1 MGKRL
6 MALFLAITLAW
17 GSIEVQAYS
26 GMEEALE
33 LSKQSRM
40 EEVQNLSG
48 QFGMEEAQNLSGQP
62 GMEEA
67 LELSGQSGI
76 RGEEIPDIS
85 PDDGQKPEPPA
96 EEQIFYT
103 VTFDFKGGST
113 EHGTSFSLQVQK
125 GQAVPQ
131 SAVPEP
137 QRPGYLFQ
145 GWLDA
150 NGIVY
155 QFGQPVYGNLVIN
168 ASWTAITYRVHFD
181 ANGGTGSMQEQAFAY
196 GQTRALLK
204 NRYKRKGCTFAGWN
218 TKKDGSGTDYANK
231 QKVKSLTEENGGTV
245 YLYAMWQGNSYRI
258 KYDGNGATGGVMP
271 DSHHVY
277 GAQGPLSMNRYKRKG
292 YTFAG
297 WNTKRDGT
305 GKSYANGASVKNLTS
320 TKDKV
325 ITLYAKW
332 NIITYKITYKPNKGK
347 LSKTARNTYTVAT
360 KTFTLQKPVRKG
372 YDFDGWYQDKGF
384 KKRVDQIKIGRTGNL
399 TVYAKWVKCK
409 RKPRADSAKIT
420 KCKAVKTKTVQVKA
434 SVKQRIA
441 SSDDYYYLVYVSPTT
456 NKPYKMAAR
465 AFKKKNNSFSL
476 DTGKNQGY
484 VTSRLGIAVKTN
496 GKYQLISSTSFVGS
510 PEKAAANKRA
520 YSPGKTKKGIQF
532 DYGISEVDACNV
544 KQYFLNLTV
553 SMVGTNGTVPY
564 KYNGKT
570 YYFNSMDHYKQLV
583 RECNQRKVTVTMQIL
598 LDWTEGHTDLINSSA
613 RRPGA
618 LYYSWNIYSNKSRE
632 KMEAMFCYLGMIFG
646 EKDCYVSNWIL
657 GNEVNHPSGWNY
669 AGGMSGDSYFK
680 TYAYTFRALYY
691 AVRSQ
696 QSSAHIF
703 ICTDNY
709 WNTSRSRRFSARE
722 LIDNFAAYLSRV
734 QKGLKW
740 NLAYH
745 AYSFPL
751 TYTRVWNGYGITNDV
766 STPSVTMKNL
776 HVLTNYI
783 KKRYGSS
790 VRIILS
796 EQGYSSAE
804 GESLQAAAL
813 AYSYYVAAC
822 NPMIDAFIIRSYS
835 DDPVEVAQGYRL
847 GILGK
852 EAFDVFKYMDTSKA
866 GKYTDRYLGVIGA
879 GSWAQIIP
887 GYRTKRLRT
896 MYRK

>member
-1 MGKRL
+1 MGKRVIS
-6 MALFLAITLAW
+6 LFLAVILAF
-17 GSIEVQAYS
+17 S
-26 GMEEALE
+26 GMDAQAFSGIESTEE
-33 LSKQSRM
+33 LSRQA
-40 EEVQNLSG
+40 EPG
-48 QFGMEEAQNLSGQP
+48 QTE
-62 GMEEA
+62 
-67 LELSGQSGI
+67 
-76 RGEEIPDIS
+76 DVS
-85 PDDGQKPEPPA
+85 PDHPSKPLPPE
-96 EEQIFYT
+96 EEQIFYA
-103 VTFDFKGGST
+103 VTFDFKGGT
-113 EHGTSFSLQVQK
+113 AGDETSFSLQVQQ
-125 GQAVPQ
+125 GQAVEE
-131 SAVPEP
+131 SAVPVP
-137 QRPGYLFQ
+137 QKTGYLFQ
-145 GWLDA
+145 GWQSQQ
-150 NGIVY
+150 GIAY
-155 QFGQPVYGNLVIN
+155 QFGEPVYGDVVIN
-168 ASWTAITYRVHFD
+168 ASWEAITYRVHFD
-181 ANGGTGSMQEQAFAY
+181 ANGGTGTMQEESFTY
-196 GQTRALLK
+196 GKSRALLK
-204 NRYKRKGCTFAGWN
+204 NRFKRKGCVFAGWN
-218 TKKDGSGTDYANK
+218 TQKDGSGIAYEDK
-231 QKVKSLTEENGGTV
+231 QKVKSLTSEDGGTV
-245 YLYAMWQGNSYRI
+245 YLYAMWQGNSYSV
-258 KYDGNGATGGVMP
+258 KYDGNGATEGTMP
-271 DSHHVY
+271 DSQHVY
-277 GAQGPLSMNRYKRKG
+277 GTLSQLSVNRYKRKG

-305 GKSYANGASVKNLTS
+305 GKSYGNGAAVKNLTS
-320 TKDKV
+320 SKNKT
-325 ITLYAKW
+325 IILYAKW
-332 NIITYKITYKPNKGK
+332 KVITYKITYKPGKGK
-347 LSKTARNTYTVAT
+347 LAKTAPKTYTAAT
-360 KTFTLQKPVRKG
+360 RTFTLPKPARKG
-372 YDFDGWYQDKGF
+372 YDFDGWYRDKGL
-384 KKRVDQIKIGRTGNL
+384 KKRIDQVKTGQTGNL

-420 KCKAVKTKTVQVKA
+420 KCRAVKTKTVQVKA

-441 SSDDYYYLVYVSPTT
+441 SSDDYYYLVYVSPIT

-465 AFKKKNNSFSL
+465 AYKKKTISFTL

-484 VTSRLGIAVKTN
+484 VTSRFGIAVKEN
-496 GKYQLISSTSFVGS
+496 GKYQLISSAAYVTG

-532 DYGISEVDACNV
+532 DRGIAEVDACNV

-553 SMVGTNGTVPY
+553 SMVGTDGTVPY
-564 KYNGKT
+564 KYNGRT

-618 LYYSWNIYSNKSRE
+618 LYYSWNIYSNNSRE
-632 KMEAMFCYLGMIFG
+632 KMEAMFCYLGMVFG
-646 EKDCYVSNWIL
+646 QKDCYVSNWIL

-669 AGGMSGDSYFK
+669 AGGMSAESYFK

-691 AVRSQ
+691 AVKSQ

-722 LIDNFAAYLSRV
+722 LIDNFAVHINRV

-783 KKRYGSS
+783 KKKYGSS

-813 AYSYYVAAC
+813 AYSYYIAAC

-835 DDPVEVAQGYRL
+835 DDPVEVAQGYHL

-866 GKYTDRYLGVIGA
+866 GRYTDRYLGVIGA
-879 GSWAQIIP
+879 SSWAQIVP
-887 GYRTKRLRT
+887 GYRARRIRT
-896 MYRK
+896 MYRR